1 MLNSIKNQSE
11 DKMKKS
17 ISNLKN
23 DFGSIRTGRAHPS
36 LLDRITV
43 EYYGAPTPL
52 NQLANISAPEPRM
65 LVIQPWDSKSLVD
78 IEKAIIKS
86 DLGLNP
92 SNDGKIIRLTIPQLT
107 EERRKE
113 LSKLVKKYGEAA
125 KVAIRNIRRDSNDE
139 LKKEE
144 KAGAITEDN
153 LRQGQDEIQK
163 LTDKYIKEIDILI
176 EKKIDEIMEV

>member
-1 MLNSIKNQSE
+1 MLNSIKNQAE
-11 DKMKKS
+11 DRMKKS
-17 ISNLKN
+17 ISSLKN
-23 DFGSIRTGRAHPS
+23 DFGSIRTGRANSS

-52 NQLANISAPEPRM
+52 NQLANISTPEPRM
-65 LVIQPWDSKSLVD
+65 LIIQPWDSKLLVD

-92 SNDGKIIRLTIPQLT
+92 SNDGKLIRLVIPQLT

-113 LSKLVKKYGEAA
+113 LSKLAKKYGEKA
-125 KVAIRNIRRDSNDE
+125 KVVIRNIRRDSNDE

-144 KAGAITEDN
+144 KAGTITEDN
-153 LRQGQDEIQK
+153 LRQGQEEIQK
-163 LTDKYIKEIDILI
+163 LTDKHIKEIDVLV
-176 EKKIDEIMEV
+176 EKKIHEIMEV